1 MATSFRVVVLKEGD
15 NAESLQSVVCSRVK
29 AIFSLTDFYDKI
41 VLPFTLW
48 RAQYTV
54 LKGTVSL
61 RKVRVFYHMRC

>member
-48 RAQYTV
+48 HAQYT
-54 LKGTVSL
+54 
-61 RKVRVFYHMRC
+61 